1 MTDTTM
7 AGGSYDPSYMYD
19 DTTTAGGA
27 GMNDTMP
34 GGY

>member
-19 DTTTAGGA
+19 TTTAGGA